1 MDVFCLCFVTPR
13 GQFAATRIGVSKV
26 EKRGRGS
33 FLLDTRPP
41 QGADVRISALPPGFV
56 AKWRPVD
63 QGMSVDIFDQK
74 GRPADQGFALVVE
87 RSTTTP
93 LEGKRG

>member
-56 AKWRPVD
+56 ARWSPAD
-63 QGMSVDIFDQK
+63 QGMSIDIFDQR
-74 GRPADQGFALVVE
+74 GRPADQGFALVIE
-87 RSTTTP
+87 RSANP
-93 LEGKRG
+93 ALEGKRG

>member
-41 QGADVRISALPPGFV
+41 KDASVRISALPAGFV
-56 AKWRPVD
+56 ARWSPVD
-63 QGMSVDIFDQK
+63 QGMSVDIFDQR
-74 GRPADQGFALVVE
+74 GRPVDQGFALVIE
-87 RSTTTP
+87 RSATTP
-93 LEGKRG
+93 PDGKKG